1 MPLKRIWQRLDQE
14 AGELVRGAS
23 LALVIRT
30 AGALI
35 TFGLNVLIARR
46 LGVDQ
51 TGAFFLA
58 LTVATLAS
66 VIARAGAPNTVL
78 RFVAAN
84 AADNGWNTVRAA
96 YRRGLSICI
105 GVGVAVTAVIVLL
118 APLLAERVFGQPEI
132 RSALVA
138 MALLIMPTATF
149 RLSSMAL
156 QGLGR
161 VADAALSSMALLPGF
176 AIVFL
181 LLLPDTD
188 LLLTIYLY
196 VAATFATAVVADI
209 RFRMAMRGRS
219 TGDGSL
225 TIDGF
230 TRSSLPLLWVEIC
243 QNINTWAALF
253 FLGIFGTQA
262 DVGLFGAA
270 ARVALLLVFALMAI
284 NMIVSPRMAAAH
296 QRGDL
301 DGLARTAR
309 RGALMSVVM
318 ATPMLIVV
326 LLAAKPIMGLFGPEF
341 RAGWPLLSI
350 LALGQFVNA
359 LTGSVGYALVMT
371 GGERHLRNTLFVT
384 TTLTILL
391 CVTLIPAFGTI
402 GAALTQASVLAIQSL
417 GATWMVWRHL
427 GFLAVP
433 VPGLPVL
440 RQTRG

>member
-188 LLLTIYLY
+188 LLLT
-196 VAATFATAVVADI
+196 
-209 RFRMAMRGRS
+209 
-219 TGDGSL
+219 
-225 TIDGF
+225 
-230 TRSSLPLLWVEIC
+230 
-243 QNINTWAALF
+243 
-253 FLGIFGTQA
+253 
-262 DVGLFGAA
+262 
-270 ARVALLLVFALMAI
+270 
-284 NMIVSPRMAAAH
+284 
-296 QRGDL
+296 
-301 DGLARTAR
+301 
-309 RGALMSVVM
+309 
-318 ATPMLIVV
+318 
-326 LLAAKPIMGLFGPEF
+326 
-341 RAGWPLLSI
+341 
-350 LALGQFVNA
+350 
-359 LTGSVGYALVMT
+359 
-371 GGERHLRNTLFVT
+371 
-384 TTLTILL
+384 
-391 CVTLIPAFGTI
+391 
-402 GAALTQASVLAIQSL
+402 
-417 GATWMVWRHL
+417 
-427 GFLAVP
+427 
-433 VPGLPVL
+433 
-440 RQTRG
+440 